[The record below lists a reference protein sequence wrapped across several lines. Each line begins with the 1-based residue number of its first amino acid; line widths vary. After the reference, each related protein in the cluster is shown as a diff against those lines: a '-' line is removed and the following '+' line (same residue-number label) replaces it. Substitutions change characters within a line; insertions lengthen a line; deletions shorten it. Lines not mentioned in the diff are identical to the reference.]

1 MTGPTLNV
9 QPLDTSTSFRTQVY
23 HALKQAITE
32 MDIYDHKTEIRL
44 DERQVSEKLGVSRTP
59 IREAMT
65 LLEQEGFVRSQPR
78 RGIFVIR
85 KTKREILEMV
95 TVWAALE
102 SMAARII
109 TETAA
114 DKDIAKLRKMFSEFE
129 GDDVRAHIDEYSDAN
144 IRFHEA
150 IISLSGN
157 QLIADIIEGLFMHVR
172 AIRARTIHEAD
183 RVTRS
188 IVDHMHIIEALEA
201 RNTDL
206 AAKLVRE
213 HTLNLRVHVEES
225 VALE

>member
-102 SMAARII
+102 SMAARV
-109 TETAA
+109 AA
-114 DKDIAKLRKMFSEFE
+114 EKASDEDIRSLRELFSDFE
-129 GDDVRAHIDEYSDAN
+129 QKKPAEHV
-144 IRFHEA
+144 
-150 IISLSGN
+150 N
-157 QLIADIIEGLFMHVR
+157 QLLG
-172 AIRARTIHEAD
+172 
-183 RVTRS
+183 
-188 IVDHMHIIEALEA
+188 
-201 RNTDL
+201 
-206 AAKLVRE
+206 
-213 HTLNLRVHVEES
+213 TL
-225 VALE
+225 